1 MCREGTTGCIEILR
15 VQLHAREACPHLLL
29 STLSDP
35 DVSQNRGEHIQ
46 IWPCLGVV
54 VITVQGCAPCHQ
66 HTAVSLVNNPCQ
78 QQPREAGPK
87 LSLSCSNST
96 STKKDKNSN
105 RNDHVGTF
113 IVRIGFLN
121 L

>member
-1 MCREGTTGCIEILR
+1 MQEKR
-15 VQLHAREACPHLLL
+15 VPTSC
-29 STLSDP
+29 
-35 DVSQNRGEHIQ
+35 SQ
-46 IWPCLGVV
+46 PCLTQMFHRTGASISKSGL

-66 HTAVSLVNNPCQ
+66 HTAVSLVNNSCQ
-78 QQPREAGPK
+78 QQPREAGSK

-105 RNDHVGTF
+105 RNDHVGAF